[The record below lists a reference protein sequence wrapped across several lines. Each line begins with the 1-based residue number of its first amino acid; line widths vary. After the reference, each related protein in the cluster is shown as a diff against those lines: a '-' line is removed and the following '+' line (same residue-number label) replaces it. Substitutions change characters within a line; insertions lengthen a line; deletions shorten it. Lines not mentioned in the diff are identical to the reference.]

1 MGLASQLATLTQNIT
16 ITSNDINKTTN
27 TAQNSGIL
35 INQGIVFSSQ
45 PVEYYYSKLAEL
57 RVEMLGLATND
68 AKLRAQ
74 KIAEQ
79 AGTKIGDLKSASMGV
94 FQITAPYS
102 TEVSDYGMYDTS
114 TIDKQITAIV
124 KASFEIK

>member
-1 MGLASQLATLTQNIT
+1 
-16 ITSNDINKTTN
+16 
-27 TAQNSGIL
+27 
-35 INQGIVFSSQ
+35 
-45 PVEYYYSKLAEL
+45 
-57 RVEMLGLATND
+57 MLGLATND

-79 AGTKIGDLKSASMGV
+79 AGTEIGDLKSASMGV